1 MKRTTFCTII
11 GFFLAISAAVAGG
24 GIHGTIETRDGRML
38 TGLIR
43 WDANENFWSDRLDA
57 RKTERLGGERDDDGF
72 RFSLFGWDII
82 SSGRSQAGSR
92 SISIPFGHIR
102 SIEPLSGSEALLIL
116 KSGDEM
122 EVKASS
128 TDLGSGMRG
137 LVIEDA
143 EQGRQEISWWK
154 MKRVTFSTGPEDG
167 RDAERLY
174 GTVLCASG
182 SLTGFIIWDR
192 DEAMLEDILDGEDEA
207 NKDHE
212 IPFRDIA
219 EIERLDHASLVKLKN
234 GESLQLHGT
243 NDVAGGHRGILVA
256 LDGIGAAELDWRNVK
271 NVTFTEPPASLGYD
285 RFDGGHRLRG
295 SVNTREGAAYT
306 GLIIWDLDEAYSWE
320 TLDGNADGIDYAVSF
335 ANIKSITPKGYES
348 AEVLLR
354 NGDVLLLSG
363 TNDVNGSNDG
373 VEVVSDPSKG
383 DPETTVQ
390 IILEWDELL
399 SVEFE

>member
-1 MKRTTFCTII
+1 MKRIAFCTILGI
-11 GFFLAISAAVAGG
+11 FLTFSAPFAGG
-24 GIHGTIETRDGRML
+24 GIHGTIETRDGRTL

-43 WDANENFWSDRLDA
+43 WDRNENFWDDRLEA
-57 RKTERLGGERDDDGF
+57 RKTERLGGEREDDGF

-82 SSGRSQAGSR
+82 GSGRSQAGSR
-92 SISIPFGHIR
+92 TISIPFGHIS

-116 KSGDEM
+116 KNGDEM
-122 EVKASS
+122 ELKASA
-128 TDLGSGMRG
+128 TDLGSGMRD
-137 LVIEDA
+137 LIIDDA
-143 EQGRQEISWWK
+143 EQGKQEISWWR
-154 MKRVTFSTGPEDG
+154 MKRVTFSKGSEDG

-174 GTVLCASG
+174 GTVVTAAG
-182 SLTGFIIWDR
+182 NLTGYIVWDM

-219 EIERLDHASLVKLKN
+219 EIERLAHGSLVRLKN
-234 GESLQLHGT
+234 GEALELHGT
-243 NDVAGGHRGILVA
+243 NDVAGGHRGILLA
-256 LDGIGAAELDWRNVK
+256 LEGIGTAELSWRNVTK
-271 NVTFTEPPASLGYD
+271 VTFKDPPASRGYD

-295 SVNTREGAAYT
+295 RVNVNGGAAYA

-320 TLDGNADGIDYAVSF
+320 TLDGSVDGIDYSVAFS
-335 ANIKSITPKGYES
+335 NIKSITPKGYES
-348 AEVLLR
+348 SEVLLR
-354 NGDVLLLSG
+354 NGESLLLSG

-373 VEVVSDPSKG
+373 VEVVSDPSKD
-383 DPETTVQ
+383 DPEATIQ